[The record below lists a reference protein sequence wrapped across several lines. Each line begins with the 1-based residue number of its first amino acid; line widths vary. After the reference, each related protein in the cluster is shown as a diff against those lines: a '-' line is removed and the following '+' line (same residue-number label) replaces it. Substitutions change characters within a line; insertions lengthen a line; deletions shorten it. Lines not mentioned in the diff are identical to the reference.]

1 MHIKASVVL
10 ALTGLL
16 AELAVA
22 APPACL
28 LAALNTQFEPWN
40 LKEICGPSAED
51 VRSAIFEACQ
61 GDAEAAEA
69 AFAAQCETSGYTVDS
84 IPSSTTSADATEST
98 SDSAEATSDS
108 AEATADSAEDSD
120 TESASEDESAAQTSA
135 EMPKMTDAAA
145 APTGAEDGFGNETAV
160 ATPEVN
166 GTASET
172 SAPPSVFTGAAARSL
187 AGSFAGVAVVAAGFV
202 IAL

>member
-1 MHIKASVVL
+1 MHIKTSVVL

-40 LKEICGPSAED
+40 LKDICGPSAED
-51 VRSAIFEACQ
+51 VRSAIFEVCQ

-69 AFAAQCETSGYTVDS
+69 AFATQCEASGYTVDS
-84 IPSSTTSADATEST
+84 IPSSTTSANSTEST

-108 AEATADSAEDSD
+108 ASDSS
-120 TESASEDESAAQTSA
+120 TESASEDESGAQTSA
-135 EMPKMTDAAA
+135 EMPNMIDGAA
-145 APTGAEDGFGNETAV
+145 APTGSDDGFSNVTAA
-160 ATPEVN
+160 ATSQVN
-166 GTASET
+166 ATASAT
-172 SAPPSVFTGAAARSL
+172 SAPASVFTGAAARSL